1 MIDPPREG
9 VREAVLT
16 CKKAGIKTVMITG
29 DHIATAKAIAREL
42 GISWTKRYCNNRT
55 RIRQII

>member
-9 VREAVLT
+9 VKEAVST

-29 DHIATAKAIAREL
+29 DHLETAKAIARDL
-42 GISWTKRYCNNRT
+42 GILNET
-55 RIRQII
+55 